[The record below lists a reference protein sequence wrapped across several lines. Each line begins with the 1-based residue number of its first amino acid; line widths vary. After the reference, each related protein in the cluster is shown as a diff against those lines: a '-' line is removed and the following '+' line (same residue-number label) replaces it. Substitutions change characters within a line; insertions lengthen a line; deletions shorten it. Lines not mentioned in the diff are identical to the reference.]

1 MSSLKEKIA
10 AAISNHVSLE
20 DTYTYELTR
29 TKSAFE
35 VGTMSLEDFE
45 EWTEEN
51 VDDLAKAIVGVLQPQ
66 LNENQKNKTNNNLL
80 KINDLAFDLQHDD
93 ELTAEQFLKVKQIFE
108 LSLQYQLDENQQIVL
123 DWLKAYSER
132 STFSAMYPIFQLGD
146 YDRRV
151 LEGPRQI
158 DRAFS
163 ELNFR
168 QESQVLQAYSQWAL
182 EQEEEK

>member
-66 LNENQKNKTNNNLL
+66 LNENQ
-80 KINDLAFDLQHDD
+80 
-93 ELTAEQFLKVKQIFE
+93 
-108 LSLQYQLDENQQIVL
+108 QIVL
-123 DWLKAYSER
+123 EWLKGSYVQGYGAAVIRTIHLLQKENTVDISDSSYVRGAYR
-132 STFSAMYPIFQLGD
+132 D
-146 YDRRV
+146 
-151 LEGPRQI
+151 
-158 DRAFS
+158 
-163 ELNFR
+163 LNTVEEAVVVKMF
-168 QESQVLQAYSQWAL
+168 ADWAL